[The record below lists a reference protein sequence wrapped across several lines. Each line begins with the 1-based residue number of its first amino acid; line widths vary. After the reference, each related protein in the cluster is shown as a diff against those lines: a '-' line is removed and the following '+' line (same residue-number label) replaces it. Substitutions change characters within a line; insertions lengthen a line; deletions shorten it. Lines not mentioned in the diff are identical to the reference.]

1 MSCPPLTAQEKAAI
15 KLRITKLEAAYDAI
29 MSGTAIK
36 KFVDQNGEQVEYTT
50 ANSAKLLS
58 LINELKAMVDCTFAR
73 GYKPRPMGFVFPR
86 Q

>member
-1 MSCPPLTAQEKAAI
+1 MSCQPLTPEERAAI
-15 KLRITKLEAAYDAI
+15 KARITRLEASYDAI
-29 MSGTAIK
+29 MTGRAVK

-50 ANSAKLLS
+50 ANAGNLLK

-73 GYKPRPMGFVFPR
+73 GYKPRPMGFLFPR

>member
-1 MSCPPLTAQEKAAI
+1 MSCPPLTPDERLAL
-15 KLRITKLEAAYDAI
+15 KLRIAKLEASYDAI

-50 ANSAKLLS
+50 ANAGNLLS
-58 LINELKAMVDCTFAR
+58 YINSLKAMLDCGFAR
-73 GYKPRPMGFVFPR
+73 RYKPRPVGFIFPR